1 MEVIIGYLFFQVCH
15 VFRITKVQ
23 IVYNLSN
30 AIFLKAEWY
39 SYCMKKNYNDCL
51 IVNRKDMV
59 QHSKACL
66 YARDVLIAHIAA
78 QIGLFR
84 NNLKTDML

>member
-1 MEVIIGYLFFQVCH
+1 MSVVQVK
-15 VFRITKVQ
+15 VKSTK
-23 IVYNLSN
+23 
-30 AIFLKAEWY
+30 EC
-39 SYCMKKNYNDCL
+39 YCMKKNYNDCL

>member
-1 MEVIIGYLFFQVCH
+1 
-15 VFRITKVQ
+15 
-23 IVYNLSN
+23 
-30 AIFLKAEWY
+30 
-39 SYCMKKNYNDCL
+39 MKKNYNDCL

-84 NNLKTDML
+84 NNLKTDMLQINNNFVVGVNFGFIYCVITLNNE